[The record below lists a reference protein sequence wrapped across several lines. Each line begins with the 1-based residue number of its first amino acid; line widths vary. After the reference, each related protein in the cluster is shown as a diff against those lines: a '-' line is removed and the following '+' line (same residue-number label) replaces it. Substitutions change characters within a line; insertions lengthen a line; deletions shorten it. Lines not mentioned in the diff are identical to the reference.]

1 MTALSKSKQLIA
13 KHIGVLSLG
22 LLGFM
27 TATNSASAADMAVKA
42 VAPLYSPVPMSRW
55 SGFYVGING
64 GYGWGSTD
72 HTVTLAAGLSSG
84 SFDVSGGI
92 LGGTFGYNQQFGSF
106 VVGFEGD
113 ANKTWINGS
122 KSNNI
127 GFANPLG
134 IGAANIALPLTLTS
148 ELAWLGTARARVGY
162 DWNGTLGYV
171 TGGAAFGNVTS
182 KVSSQLLGISGY
194 AAQSDTRMGWTIG
207 VGVEHQFMPNLSGKL
222 EYLYVDLGKNTQL
235 LVDNVGFTTSI
246 VRAGLNYR
254 LGDLVR

>member
-1 MTALSKSKQLIA
+1 MTTRSKSRLLS
-13 KHIGVLSLG
+13 IGILSLG
-22 LLGFM
+22 ALGLIAA
-27 TATNSASAADMAVKA
+27 ATSASAADMAVKA
-42 VAPLYSPVPMSRW
+42 AKAAAPLYSPVPMSRW
-55 SGFYVGING
+55 SGFYVGIDG
-64 GYGWGSTD
+64 GYGWGRTD
-72 HTVTLAAGLSSG
+72 HTVTIASGLSSG
-84 SFDVSGGI
+84 SFDVEGGI

-113 ANKTWINGS
+113 INKTWISGS
-122 KSNNI
+122 NSNNI
-127 GFANPLG
+127 GFANPLS
-134 IGAANIALPLTLTS
+134 IGPSNFALPLTLTS

-162 DWNGTLGYV
+162 DWEGWLGYV
-171 TGGAAFGNVTS
+171 TGGAAFGSVTS
-182 KVSSQLLGISGY
+182 KVSSQLLGISGF

-254 LGDLVR
+254 LGDLVH